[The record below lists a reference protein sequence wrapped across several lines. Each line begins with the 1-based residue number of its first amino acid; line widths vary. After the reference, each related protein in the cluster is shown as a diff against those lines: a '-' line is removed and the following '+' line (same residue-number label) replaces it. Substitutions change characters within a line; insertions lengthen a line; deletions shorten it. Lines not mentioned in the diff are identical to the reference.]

1 MSKIEI
7 HLTYDKDGKAYTL
20 CNRCGTKFRYKGGSA
35 FCKEECQIEWNKIR
49 DAKSR
54 AAKIKRNREAEE
66 KELAITPEIQEA
78 MEVERLIKEEERR
91 VRVERIKNMRA
102 EHDKKYKEK
111 REHQEQYGEY
121 KKNQK
126 WKKWR

>member
-7 HLTYDKDGKAYTL
+7 HLTYDKDGKAYAL
-20 CNRCGTKFRYKGGSA
+20 CNRCGARFRYKGGSA
-35 FCKEECQIEWNKIR
+35 FCKQECQLEWNKIR

-66 KELAITPEIQEA
+66 KELAITPEMREA
-78 MEVERLIKEEERR
+78 MKIQRLLKLKEQQERAEKIKE
-91 VRVERIKNMRA
+91 IRA
-102 EHDKKYKEK
+102 KVDKKYKEK